1 MAACTVDI
9 TSEDFT
15 DFIYRLGSEGWLSA
29 EPDAMPV
36 CSDYAFPGYSII
48 YLPSEHTLPISL
60 EKYPYYAIP
69 KLFTLLDT
77 SALESSGIFQVF
89 NQPSLG
95 QKGRGTLIGFLD
107 TGIDYRSPVFRKQ
120 DGSTRILGIW
130 DQTIPKPLNPRSSDP
145 AVSDSSSAGK
155 EGPFDFL
162 QYGVHFGEEQIN
174 EALASPD
181 PLSLVP
187 SKDTLGHGTF
197 LAGVAAG
204 TALPS
209 SDFSG
214 AAPEAS
220 LAIVKLK
227 PAKQYLREFFCISK
241 GAHAY
246 QENDIILGIR
256 YLSEVARFYRM
267 PLVVCIGL
275 GTNLGSHGGT
285 SPLSLSLGSITQSIG
300 ACTVIAA
307 GNESGLGHHY
317 VGSVP
322 SDSQPDEVEIRV
334 GEGENGFVT
343 ELWASTPE
351 TYTVGFV
358 SPSGE
363 TIGRIPLTL
372 SSNATISFLLEPTVI
387 FVSYRPHELSSGK
400 QLVFMRFLNPSPG
413 IWRIRVYSNLLLDG
427 GDYHMWLPAETF
439 ISPNTVFL
447 QPNPSSTITSP
458 GNTPQPITIGAYNH
472 EAGNIFIHSGR
483 GYTIDGRI
491 KPDIAAPGVE
501 VYGPGIV
508 PEAAY
513 RTLASNETNSASP
526 LPEVPMVRKTGTS
539 IAAAITAGAVA
550 NLLSW
555 GIVEGN
561 DPSMSEAAIRSYLVR
576 GATRSRAFTYPN
588 KEWGYGNLNLY
599 NTFLQLRE

>member
-1 MAACTVDI
+1 MANCTVDV
-9 TSEDFT
+9 TSEQYT
-15 DFIYRLGSEGWLSA
+15 DFIYRIGSEGWLAA
-29 EPDAMPV
+29 EPDTMPV

-60 EKYPYYAIP
+60 EKYPYYSIP

-77 SALESSGIFQVF
+77 SALESSGIFPVF

-95 QKGRGTLIGFLD
+95 QKGRGTLLGFID
-107 TGIDYRSPVFRKQ
+107 TGIDYRSPVFQKK

-130 DQTIPKPLNPRSSDP
+130 DQTLPRPLNVSSSP
-145 AVSDSSSAGK
+145 ETIISDSDA
-155 EGPFDFL
+155 FDFL
-162 QYGVHFGEEQIN
+162 QYGIHFGEKQIN
-174 EALASPD
+174 EALASSD
-181 PLSLVP
+181 PLSVVP
-187 SKDTLGHGTF
+187 SRDTLGHGTF

-204 TALPS
+204 SPLAAQ
-209 SDFSG
+209 DFIG

-220 LAIVKLK
+220 LAAVKLK
-227 PAKQYLREFFCISK
+227 PAKNYLREFFCISEK
-241 GAHAY
+241 AHAY

-256 YLSEVARFYRM
+256 YLSEVARFYKM
-267 PLVVCIGL
+267 PLVICLGL

-285 SPLSLSLGSITQSIG
+285 SPLSLSLTSITQSIG

-322 SDSQPDEVEIRV
+322 SASEPDEVEIRV
-334 GEGENGFVT
+334 AEEENGFVT

-363 TIGRIPLTL
+363 VISRIPLTL

-387 FVSYRPHELSSGK
+387 SVSYRPHELSSGK
-400 QLVFMRFLNPSPG
+400 QLVFMRFLDPSPG
-413 IWRIRVYSNLLLDG
+413 IWRIQVYSSLLLD

-447 QPNPSSTITSP
+447 RPNPSTTITSP
-458 GNTPQPITIGAYNH
+458 ANTPQPLTIGAYNH
-472 EAGNIFIHSGR
+472 EAGNIYIHSGR

-501 VYGPGIV
+501 VYGPGVI
-508 PEAAY
+508 PDAAY
-513 RTLASNETNSASP
+513 QAESVNNSAEN
-526 LPEVPMVRKTGTS
+526 LPEVPMIRKTGTS
-539 IAAAITAGAVA
+539 VAAAITAGAAA

-576 GATRSRAFTYPN
+576 GASRSRAFTYPN
-588 KEWGYGNLNLY
+588 QKWGYGTLNLY

>member
-9 TSEDFT
+9 TSEEYT

-48 YLPSEHTLPISL
+48 YLPSEHTLPIFL

-77 SALESSGIFQVF
+77 SALEASGIFQVF

-130 DQTIPKPLNPRSSDP
+130 DQTIPKPLNPRSSEP
-145 AVSDSSSAGK
+145 AEPDSSSSEK
-155 EGPFDFL
+155 EDPFDFL

-187 SKDTLGHGTF
+187 SKDVLGHGTF

-204 TALPS
+204 TALPA

-227 PAKQYLREFFCISK
+227 PAKQYLREFFCIRK
-241 GAHAY
+241 DAHAY

-256 YLSEVARFYRM
+256 YLSEVARYYRM

-322 SDSQPDEVEIRV
+322 SASQPDEVEIRV
-334 GEGENGFVT
+334 GEGETSFVT

-400 QLVFMRFLNPSPG
+400 QLVFMRFVNPSPG
-413 IWRIRVYSNLLLDG
+413 VWRIRVYSNLLLD

-447 QPNPSSTITSP
+447 RPNPFSTITSP
-458 GNTPQPITIGAYNH
+458 ANTPQPITIGAYNH

-491 KPDIAAPGVE
+491 KPDIAAPGVD
-501 VYGPGIV
+501 VYGPGVI

-513 RTLASNETNSASP
+513 RASASDETPSASP
-526 LPEVPMVRKTGTS
+526 LPEVPMIRKTGTS
-539 IAAAITAGAVA
+539 VAAAITAGAVA

-576 GATRSRAFTYPN
+576 GATRSRSFTYPN
-588 KEWGYGNLNLY
+588 EEWGYGSLNLY